1 MPQRTE
7 STFCPLLLKVWSL
20 ELAALHGIML
30 EMENPTLYP
39 KSTELEPSSLVGSPD
54 DWHAHKRLSSIVLGY
69 NHQKVIRPAMVL
81 CTNSCH
87 KSCTTI
93 LTDILH

>member
-7 STFCPLLLKVWSL
+7 STFRPLLLKVWSL
-20 ELAALHGIML
+20 ESALLHGIML

-39 KSTELEPSSLVGSPD
+39 KPAELESSLVLRSPD
-54 DWHAHKRLSSIVLGY
+54 DWHAHKRLSSTALGY
-69 NHQKVIRPAMVL
+69 NGQKVIRPAMVL

-87 KSCTTI
+87 KSYTTI
-93 LTDILH
+93 LTDVLH